1 MSIEIGILPK
11 NERQVSMI
19 KNVVFDIG
27 NVLVTFEW
35 ERLAREI
42 GFTDKDLQVLAEKVI
57 GDRWDEFDRGVMPE
71 DEALKYV
78 QEAIPGLEEKFATL
92 WHRIDEAIHVYP
104 YVNEWMRELKS
115 EGYKIY
121 LLSNFPKRLF
131 EKEANEKFDFIRYT
145 DGKVISSF
153 VKMIKPDR
161 EIYEYLFNTYSL
173 KPEECV
179 FVDDRPKNVE
189 AAKTLGMKGLVFEGY
204 EDGSVKL
211 KKLLDANK

>member
-1 MSIEIGILPK
+1 
-11 NERQVSMI
+11 MI
-19 KNVVFDIG
+19 KNIVFDIG

-35 ERLAREI
+35 ERLAKEI
-42 GFTDKDLQVLAEKVI
+42 GFTDKDLQVLADKVI

-153 VKMIKPDR
+153 VKLIKPDR

-173 KPEECV
+173 KAEECV

-189 AAKTLGMKGLVFEGY
+189 AAKALSMKGIVFEGY

-211 KKLLDANK
+211 KKLLDNNK

>member
-1 MSIEIGILPK
+1 
-11 NERQVSMI
+11 MI

-57 GDRWDEFDRGVMPE
+57 GDRWVEFDRGVMSE

-131 EKEANEKFDFIRYT
+131 EKEANQKFDFIRYT

-153 VKMIKPDR
+153 VKLIKPDR
-161 EIYEYLFNTYSL
+161 AIYEYLLNTYSL
-173 KPEECV
+173 KAEECV

-189 AAKTLGMKGLVFEGY
+189 AARALGMKGIIFEGY
-204 EDGSVKL
+204 EKGSESL

>member
-1 MSIEIGILPK
+1 
-11 NERQVSMI
+11 MI

-57 GDRWDEFDRGVMPE
+57 GDRWVEFDRGVMSE

-78 QEAIPGLEEKFATL
+78 QEVIPGLEEKFATL

-131 EKEANEKFDFIRYT
+131 EKEANQKFDFIRYT

-153 VKMIKPDR
+153 VKLIKPDR
-161 EIYEYLFNTYSL
+161 AIYEYLLNTYSL
-173 KPEECV
+173 KAEECV

-189 AAKTLGMKGLVFEGY
+189 AARALGMKGIIFEGY
-204 EDGSVKL
+204 EKGSESL

>member
-1 MSIEIGILPK
+1 
-11 NERQVSMI
+11 MI

-35 ERLAREI
+35 ERLAKEI

-179 FVDDRPKNVE
+179 FVDDRAKNVE
-189 AAKTLGMKGLVFEGY
+189 AAKALGMKGIIFEGY

>member
-1 MSIEIGILPK
+1 
-11 NERQVSMI
+11 MI

-57 GDRWDEFDRGVMPE
+57 GDRWVEFDRGVMSE

-131 EKEANEKFDFIRYT
+131 EKEANQKFDFIRYT

-153 VKMIKPDR
+153 VKLIKPDR
-161 EIYEYLFNTYSL
+161 AIYEYLLNTYSL
-173 KPEECV
+173 KAEECV
-179 FVDDRPKNVE
+179 FVDDRPQNVE
-189 AAKTLGMKGLVFEGY
+189 VARALGMKGIIFEGY
-204 EDGSVKL
+204 EKGSESL

>member
-1 MSIEIGILPK
+1 
-11 NERQVSMI
+11 MI

-35 ERLAREI
+35 ERLAKEI

-179 FVDDRPKNVE
+179 FVDDRAKNVE
-189 AAKTLGMKGLVFEGY
+189 AAKALGMKGIVFEGY

>member
-1 MSIEIGILPK
+1 
-11 NERQVSMI
+11 MI

-57 GDRWDEFDRGVMPE
+57 GDRWDEFDRGVMSE

-131 EKEANEKFDFIRYT
+131 EKEANQKFDFIRYT

-153 VKMIKPDR
+153 VKLIKPDR
-161 EIYEYLFNTYSL
+161 AIYEYLLNTYSL
-173 KPEECV
+173 KAEECV

-189 AAKTLGMKGLVFEGY
+189 AAGALGMKGIIFEGY
-204 EDGSVKL
+204 EKGSESL

>member
-1 MSIEIGILPK
+1 
-11 NERQVSMI
+11 MI

-35 ERLAREI
+35 ERLAKEI

-57 GDRWDEFDRGVMPE
+57 GDRWDEFDRGEMPE

-78 QEAIPGLEEKFATL
+78 QEAIPGLEDKFATL

-121 LLSNFPKRLF
+121 LLSNSTKLWILC
-131 EKEANEKFDFIRYT
+131 KN
-145 DGKVISSF
+145 
-153 VKMIKPDR
+153 
-161 EIYEYLFNTYSL
+161 LFNFSL
-173 KPEECV
+173 TVIQYLCV
-179 FVDDRPKNVE
+179 
-189 AAKTLGMKGLVFEGY
+189 
-204 EDGSVKL
+204 SS
-211 KKLLDANK
+211 

>member
-1 MSIEIGILPK
+1 
-11 NERQVSMI
+11 MI

-35 ERLAREI
+35 ERLAKEI

-78 QEAIPGLEEKFATL
+78 QEVIPGLEEKFATL

-179 FVDDRPKNVE
+179 FVDDRAKNVE
-189 AAKTLGMKGLVFEGY
+189 AAKALGMKGIIFEGY

>member
-1 MSIEIGILPK
+1 
-11 NERQVSMI
+11 MI

-189 AAKTLGMKGLVFEGY
+189 AAKKLGMKGLVFEGY